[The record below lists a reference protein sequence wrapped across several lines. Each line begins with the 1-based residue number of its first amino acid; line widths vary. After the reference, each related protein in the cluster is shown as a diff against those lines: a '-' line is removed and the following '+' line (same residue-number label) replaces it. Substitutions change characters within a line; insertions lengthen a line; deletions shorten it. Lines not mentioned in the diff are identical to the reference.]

1 MTAIERWSAPLPG
14 KGDECFAS
22 YGLHDAYDAWITYGF
37 IDRDV
42 PFVQSLST
50 TVDLPRTG
58 IIRLGISAPE
68 INETAISVRDLR
80 TYIPPILS
88 RKRKCLNIGAVLIPG
103 SEAPRALRR
112 ALKLLIA
119 ALGAPRNRHRD
130 LVMAAEEQI
139 IDANLTY
146 YAELRSL
153 LKQLTLNNEMHSTIR
168 ANFVRLCDQQ
178 IARVRGYIGY
188 AER

>member
-1 MTAIERWSAPLPG
+1 MTPET
-14 KGDECFAS
+14 
-22 YGLHDAYDAWITYGF
+22 H
-37 IDRDV
+37 
-42 PFVQSLST
+42 
-50 TVDLPRTG
+50 G
-58 IIRLGISAPE
+58 IVV
-68 INETAISVRDLR
+68 SVRDLR

-146 YAELRSL
+146 YAELKSL
-153 LKQLTLNNEMHSTIR
+153 LNRLTVDNEVHRAIR
-168 ANFVRLCDQQ
+168 ASFVRLCDGQ
-178 IARVRGYIGY
+178 IARVRNYIDY
-188 AER
+188 AEY